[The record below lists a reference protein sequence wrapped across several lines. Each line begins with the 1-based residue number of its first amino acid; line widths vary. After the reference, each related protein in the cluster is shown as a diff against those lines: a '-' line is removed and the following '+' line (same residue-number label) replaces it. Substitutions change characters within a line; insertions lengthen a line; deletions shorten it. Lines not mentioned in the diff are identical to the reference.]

1 MDYFSLVY
9 KDPLFS
15 IIIIIAIITL
25 VAIADYTRNRYKQKI
40 KKQSLSDFVKNFENY
55 GTDEKISSLLDISK
69 YPISTLTFIADI
81 YVQNG
86 NFSEAIKIYLTIL
99 DKTQNLGKKIQVLE
113 LLGVTYYKAGFM
125 QRAKNIFIEILKNN
139 PRNTKV
145 LLLLVQTYEIL
156 GEYKNALS
164 VVSCLEELDE
174 KVDEVKKYI
183 QILILIN
190 DSLMPLNQREI
201 EMLRI
206 NKTSKITEKII
217 LNYFKTYNIQ
227 RFWEI
232 VLKTKSISNYIDI
245 LWNIENIPLD
255 SLKNNKQILDIYRAK
270 GIIDDDVEC
279 DIFELESLRVINKY
293 SNKIANLGFKYRCSS
308 CQGIY
313 PFEVFRCPSCAE
325 LGKINLVLEIME
337 LNNEKNY
344 SLL

>member
-1 MDYFSLVY
+1 MDYFSIVY

-86 NFSEAIKIYLTIL
+86 NFEQAIKIYLTIL
-99 DKTQNLGKKIQVLE
+99 DKTQNLGEKIQVLE

-232 VLKTKSISNYIDI
+232 ILESKNISNYIDI

-255 SLKNNKQILDIYRAK
+255 LLKNNKQILDIYRAK

-325 LGKINLVLEIME
+325 LGKIDLVLEIME

>member
-1 MDYFSLVY
+1 MKIV
-9 KDPLFS
+9 PL
-15 IIIIIAIITL
+15 
-25 VAIADYTRNRYKQKI
+25 K
-40 KKQSLSDFVKNFENY
+40 LS
-55 GTDEKISSLLDISK
+55 GL
-69 YPISTLTFIADI
+69 
-81 YVQNG
+81 
-86 NFSEAIKIYLTIL
+86 
-99 DKTQNLGKKIQVLE
+99 
-113 LLGVTYYKAGFM
+113 
-125 QRAKNIFIEILKNN
+125 
-139 PRNTKV
+139 
-145 LLLLVQTYEIL
+145 
-156 GEYKNALS
+156 
-164 VVSCLEELDE
+164 
-174 KVDEVKKYI
+174 KYI

>member
-25 VAIADYTRNRYKQKI
+25 VAIADYTKNRYKQKI

-201 EMLRI
+201 EMLRD
-206 NKTSKITEKII
+206 
-217 LNYFKTYNIQ
+217 
-227 RFWEI
+227 R
-232 VLKTKSISNYIDI
+232 KS
-245 LWNIENIPLD
+245 
-255 SLKNNKQILDIYRAK
+255 
-270 GIIDDDVEC
+270 V
-279 DIFELESLRVINKY
+279 V
-293 SNKIANLGFKYRCSS
+293 
-308 CQGIY
+308 
-313 PFEVFRCPSCAE
+313 
-325 LGKINLVLEIME
+325 
-337 LNNEKNY
+337 
-344 SLL
+344 

>member
-1 MDYFSLVY
+1 MDYFSIVY

-15 IIIIIAIITL
+15 IMIIIAIITL

-86 NFSEAIKIYLTIL
+86 NFEQAIKIYLTIL
-99 DKTQNLGKKIQVLE
+99 DKTQNLGEKIQVLE

-232 VLKTKSISNYIDI
+232 MLESKNISNYIDI

-325 LGKINLVLEIME
+325 LGKIDLVLEIME

>member
-81 YVQNG
+81 YIQNG
-86 NFSEAIKIYLTIL
+86 NFEQAIKIYLTIL

-232 VLKTKSISNYIDI
+232 MLKTKSISNYIDI

-293 SNKIANLGFKYRCSS
+293 SNKIANLGFKYRCNS

-325 LGKINLVLEIME
+325 LGKIDLVLEIME

>member
-1 MDYFSLVY
+1 MDYFSLIY

-15 IIIIIAIITL
+15 IMIIIAIITL
-25 VAIADYTRNRYKQKI
+25 VAIADYTKNKYKQKT
-40 KKQSLSDFVKNFENY
+40 KKQNLIDFAKNFENY
-55 GTDEKISSLLDISK
+55 GTDEKIRDLLDVSK
-69 YPISTLTFIADI
+69 YPISTLTFIANI

-86 NFSEAIKIYLTIL
+86 NFEQAIKMYLTML
-99 DKTQNLGKKIQVLE
+99 DKTQNLGEKIQVLE
-113 LLGVTYYKAGFM
+113 SLGMTYYKAGFM

-139 PRNTKV
+139 PRNPKV

-164 VVSCLEELDE
+164 VISCLEELDE
-174 KVDEVKKYI
+174 KVDKIKKYI

-190 DSLMPLNQREI
+190 DSLMPLDKREI
-201 EMLRI
+201 EILHI

-232 VLKTKSISNYIDI
+232 MLESKNISNYIDI
-245 LWNIENIPLD
+245 LWNIENPPLD
-255 SLKNNKQILDIYRAK
+255 LLKNNKQILDIYRAK
-270 GIIDDDVEC
+270 GIIDDDEKC

-308 CQGIY
+308 CQGVY
-313 PFEVFRCPSCAE
+313 PFEVFRCPNCSE
-325 LGKINLVLEIME
+325 LGKVNLILEIME